1 MEFKE
6 SLEDVAGKQGAEK
19 ALSLLSRRVSEEE
32 SRILDQM
39 KQIDAL
45 LEGGTDA
52 AHLPEGTRSALWQ
65 ALEYRKY
72 LKSIERDL
80 KAQTGPTASPKH

>member
-1 MEFKE
+1 
-6 SLEDVAGKQGAEK
+6 
-19 ALSLLSRRVSEEE
+19 
-32 SRILDQM
+32 M

-45 LEGGTDA
+45 LEGGADA
-52 AHLPEGTRSALWQ
+52 SHLPEQDRSALWQ

-80 KAQTGPTASPKH
+80 KARMGSTGSPKH